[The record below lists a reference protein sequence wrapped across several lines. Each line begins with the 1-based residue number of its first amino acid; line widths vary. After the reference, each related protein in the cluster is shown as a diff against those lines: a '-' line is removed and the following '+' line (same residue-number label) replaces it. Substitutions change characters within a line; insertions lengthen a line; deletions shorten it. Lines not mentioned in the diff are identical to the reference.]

1 MAKKSRRIITV
12 PASLVEANTSLF
24 RIGAIDRSVSAI
36 ESELSEAIA
45 RLREE
50 AEARSAPLLSERD
63 DLATGLKLFDETNR
77 ATLLE
82 NDRKSVRISA
92 GVFGW
97 RLTPT
102 KVQFLRGGAKKVLEA
117 IKELRLKKYLRIKES
132 VDKEALLKD
141 RPVITGVKYVQ
152 REEFFLEP
160 ASEAVTDPKVPE
172 NVVTFAKVA

>member
-12 PASLVEANTSLF
+12 PASLAEANTSLF
-24 RIGAIDRSVSAI
+24 RVGAIDRSVSAI
-36 ESELSEAIA
+36 ENGLSEAIA

-50 AEARSAPLLSERD
+50 AEAGSAPLLSERD
-63 DLATGLKLFDETNR
+63 DLATGLKLFAEANR

-97 RLTPT
+97 RWTPT

-117 IKELRLKKYLRIKES
+117 IKELKLKKYLRVKES

-141 RPVITGVKYVQ
+141 RPEIPGVKYVQ
-152 REEFFLEP
+152 SEEFFFEP
-160 ASEAVTDPKVPE
+160 ASETVTEPVADNVAV
-172 NVVTFAKVA
+172 FAKAA